1 MYSTLMHDAF
11 LFSHKIFEDWEP
23 GPHPTDHVPYLLS
36 CIDDVTNNK
45 SKHNVYNL

>member
-1 MYSTLMHDAF
+1 MHDAF

-23 GPHPTDHVPYLLS
+23 GPHSTDHVPYLSLS

-45 SKHNVYNL
+45 SKYNVYSL